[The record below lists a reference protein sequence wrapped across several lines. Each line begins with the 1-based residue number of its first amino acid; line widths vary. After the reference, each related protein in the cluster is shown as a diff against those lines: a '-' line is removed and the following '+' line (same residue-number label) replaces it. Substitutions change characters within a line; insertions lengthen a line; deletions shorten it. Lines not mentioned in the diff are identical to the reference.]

1 MSPRGCDGE
10 REALSLRAAAERPL
24 LRIVCV
30 RSLHTGFNLDRTA
43 LMTMRCCMRGP
54 GEGLNVWALSALC
67 MVMSASRRAQGGD
80 TKTPEMRTRPPTL
93 LWATLMVLLAWGQF
107 SRGHRPVAVV
117 HRGPSRVSSSVPYR
131 LIRLAKS

>member
-54 GEGLNVWALSALC
+54 GEGLNVWALFCSLH
-67 MVMSASRRAQGGD
+67 GD
-80 TKTPEMRTRPPTL
+80 VCL
-93 LWATLMVLLAWGQF
+93 
-107 SRGHRPVAVV
+107 S
-117 HRGPSRVSSSVPYR
+117 PSPGR
-131 LIRLAKS
+131 